1 MCSELWAACC
11 QGGMWRRSY
20 RRSSSAARPRPLT
33 RPRVCTGGGAQSG
46 PRRSPPRTDGSS
58 AAVVA
63 GVALCW
69 RRSADSSTGPA
80 WGAPSSASTLW
91 PNRGRPRWTRTWV
104 AVHRRRGAAEPTVL
118 AAAPAGRGD
127 LLPSTPADRW
137 RAAAGWGDLPIPMR
151 KITTASDRKSGGGP
165 DYYTIVSW
173 LDGIGEPP
181 RRAGL

>member
-1 MCSELWAACC
+1 M
-11 QGGMWRRSY
+11 
-20 RRSSSAARPRPLT
+20 
-33 RPRVCTGGGAQSG
+33 
-46 PRRSPPRTDGSS
+46 
-58 AAVVA
+58 
-63 GVALCW
+63 
-69 RRSADSSTGPA
+69 
-80 WGAPSSASTLW
+80 
-91 PNRGRPRWTRTWV
+91 
-104 AVHRRRGAAEPTVL
+104 L